1 MKQFFAV
8 GLVAMTLM
16 SCGPVLV
23 IERPGPRPNPYISRQ
38 LELPTYPGS
47 RILELSNRNDGSS
60 RVRFTTD
67 IDPLR
72 VYTHFNNE
80 IIARGYSRTYVQFGN
95 GVFQSYYEGGSS
107 GVLEFKLQFSNSRYT
122 LDLRP

>member
-1 MKQFFAV
+1 MKYLF
-8 GLVAMTLM
+8 VAALA
-16 SCGPVLV
+16 SLLIGCGPVLV

-38 LELPTYPGS
+38 LELPKYPGS

-72 VYTHFNNE
+72 VYTFFNNE
-80 IIARGYSRTYVQFGN
+80 IVARGYARTFVQIG
-95 GVFQSYYEGGSS
+95 GSQIQAYYEGGST
-107 GVLEFKLQFSNSRYT
+107 GVLELKLQYSNSRYT
-122 LDLRP
+122 LDLQP

>member
-1 MKQFFAV
+1 MKTFFVAALA
-8 GLVAMTLM
+8 GLLIG
-16 SCGPVLV
+16 CGPVLV

-38 LELPTYPGS
+38 LELPKYPGS

-72 VYTHFNNE
+72 VYTFFNNE
-80 IIARGYSRTYVQFGN
+80 IIARGYARTFVQIGGAQIQAF
-95 GVFQSYYEGGSS
+95 YEGGSS
-107 GVLEFKLQFSNSRYT
+107 GTLEFKLQFAGSRYT
-122 LDLRP
+122 LDVQP

>member
-1 MKQFFAV
+1 MKHFLAV
-8 GLVAMTLM
+8 TLAAVVLM
-16 SCGPVLV
+16 GCGPVLV
-23 IERPGPRPNPYISRQ
+23 VERSGPRPNPYISRQ

-72 VYTHFNNE
+72 VYNHFNNE
-80 IIARGYSRTYVQFGN
+80 IIARGYSRTFVQFGS
-95 GVFQSYYEGGSS
+95 GVFQSYYEGGAS
-107 GVLEFKLQFSNSRYT
+107 GMLELKLQFSNSRYT